1 MTLYKKGNI
10 QMKNLIVTGIV
21 VGGLAAVGIVS
32 YISAYNT
39 GNRLERTIEATF
51 EDNQNVLAQY
61 SNRIAEAAQIPAMQ
75 RDDLTQVVTAALDA
89 RYGEEGS
96 QAMFQWI
103 QEQNPSID
111 STVYVELQRIINAG
125 REDFRMAQTRLIDQ
139 KRVYETALG
148 TFWGGTWMSVAG
160 YPTVDLDDFVIVT
173 NARTNDAFSTGQEEA
188 IQLRS
193 E

>member
-1 MTLYKKGNI
+1 
-10 QMKNLIVTGIV
+10 MKNLIVTGIV

>member
-1 MTLYKKGNI
+1 
-10 QMKNLIVTGIV
+10 MKNTTTAIAAAIVASGIV
-21 VGGLAAVGIVS
+21 LITVIS

-39 GNRLERTIEATF
+39 GNRLERTIEATY

-75 RDDLTQVVTAALDA
+75 RDDLAEVVERALDA

-103 QEQNPSID
+103 QEQNPQID

-125 REDFRMAQTRLIDQ
+125 REDFRVAQTRLIDQ
-139 KRVYETALG
+139 RRVYETALG
-148 TFWGGTWMSVAG
+148 SFWGGTWMSIAG
-160 YPTVDLDDFVIVT
+160 YPTIDLDDFNIVT
-173 NARTNDAFSTGQEEA
+173 NERTNEAFSTGTEEP